1 MSSLSCSNPLCEKLG
16 CVVECSG
23 CSKAATPYCSYVCQ
37 QNHWMFHLFECHGDL
52 VPPMPKLNRIV
63 RTKSPVEVKTEGG
76 DGEKVYEEIT
86 ITDEEDTNPPDYAN
100 GMVRLQSFNNHKWKV
115 HFLSPVV
122 LAIDAGFYFTGVD
135 DNCRC
140 PSCDLIIED
149 WEAGDNPMEIH
160 KNRAPE
166 CSFVLSKGS
175 SSKKSRVVRRG
186 SFSKEPR
193 VKRSPRS
200 PLVNPRGKK
209 TPSRRTI
216 QSPPVKKIMLTPPSP
231 VTTKRKANTASHRVP
246 DQVAKKTNNNDA
258 KKQGGP
264 SLSSSPNN
272 EPVRVQYADYH
283 MRKGD
288 SSLGTPGQVA
298 RMTDIDVEKNQGGSR
313 LDSPST
319 IYYYK

>member
-1 MSSLSCSNPLCEKLG
+1 M
-16 CVVECSG
+16 
-23 CSKAATPYCSYVCQ
+23 
-37 QNHWMFHLFECHGDL
+37 
-52 VPPMPKLNRIV
+52 
-63 RTKSPVEVKTEGG
+63 SPVEVKTEGG

-140 PSCDLIIED
+140 PSCDLIIGD

-160 KNRAPE
+160 RNRAPE
-166 CSFVLSKGS
+166 CPFVFSKGS
-175 SSKKSRVVRRG
+175 S
-186 SFSKEPR
+186 SKEPR

-216 QSPPVKKIMLTPPSP
+216 QSPPVKKIILTPPSP
-231 VTTKRKANTASHRVP
+231 VTTKRKANTASPRVP
-246 DQVAKKTNNNDA
+246 DQVAKKSNNNDA

-272 EPVRVQYADYH
+272 EPVRVQYADYY

-298 RMTDIDVEKNQGGSR
+298 RMISIDVEKNQGGSG
-313 LDSPST
+313 L
-319 IYYYK
+319 